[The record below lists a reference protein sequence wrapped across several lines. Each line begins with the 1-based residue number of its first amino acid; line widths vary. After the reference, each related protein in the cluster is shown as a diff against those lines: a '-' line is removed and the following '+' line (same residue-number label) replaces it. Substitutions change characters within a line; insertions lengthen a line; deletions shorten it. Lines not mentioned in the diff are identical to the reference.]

1 MLKKILAILALLH
14 AAASFAAVDVNKA
27 SAKELDAVKGIG
39 PTMSKREER
48 AAAAAKIAEEARRR
62 QRRATMLKVTAVL
75 VAMVAI
81 VAVCVV
87 VGLHKGNS
95 GGKVDSAAVASTE
108 ASSYSLTVGSKSAP
122 HTVVIYEDFLCPY
135 CDQLELASRDKLAQ
149 LAADGKVYL
158 EYRPFRLLAPDYS
171 GQALNAF
178 AVVLKKSGPE
188 VAKKFHDLLYENQPS
203 EEGPFPKVSSLVA
216 LAVKAGADESA
227 VKADIED
234 TSSEKTWTDGATKAA
249 WFLDPD
255 GNILCLHQPS

>member
-1 MLKKILAILALLH
+1 
-14 AAASFAAVDVNKA
+14 
-27 SAKELDAVKGIG
+27 
-39 PTMSKREER
+39 MSKREER

-95 GGKVDSAAVASTE
+95 GGKVDSSAVASTE
-108 ASSYSLTVGSKSAP
+108 ASSYSLTVGNKSAP

-249 WFLDPD
+249 QAAGVQGTPTVLLDGQQFQEGSTLAD
-255 GNILCLHQPS
+255 MAAKLVTAVS